1 MKKIIV
7 ASMLLLCSPAL
18 GSPATDIVLPTCCY
32 ATLINGDIGIGNS
45 CDYVECTYNGST
57 RYFTNCSSCK
67 QEGYILTMGGSYSPC
82 GIGKQVL
89 SADYG
94 ECVKGGSIGGG
105 DIVIKGCGIGE
116 YGDGI
121 ACAPCPPSGTSNIGA
136 TDITDCYIPAGSD
149 CSDNTGTCEYTE
161 DCHYVE

>member
-18 GSPATDIVLPTCCY
+18 GSPASDRVFPSCCL
-32 ATLINGDIGIGNS
+32 ADLSPIGNCS
-45 CDYVECTYNGST
+45 YLTCTHNGST

-121 ACAPCPPSGTSNIGA
+121 ACAPCPDGGTSDIGA
-136 TDITDCYIPAGSD
+136 TDITDCYIPASSD
-149 CSDNTGTCEYTE
+149 CVDSTGICEYTE
-161 DCHYVE
+161 PCYYVK